1 MPDLWLQWGS
11 TSLIV
16 DAKYK
21 RHFEEL
27 QSHNWQAMEAT
38 WKEQH
43 RNDLLQ
49 VLAYANL
56 AEVRTIVTCL
66 VYPCTPATWSYLN
79 QTGKLFHK
87 AELTVGERA
96 LHLWMTA
103 APMKAAVDEIS
114 GPIAQEL
121 MPLLRATE

>member
-1 MPDLWLQWGS
+1 
-11 TSLIV
+11 V

-27 QSHNWQAMEAT
+27 QTRSWGSIEAE

-56 AEVRTIVTCL
+56 AESGTIVSCL
-66 VYPCTPATWSYLN
+66 VYPCTPATWTYLKES
-79 QTGKLFHK
+79 GRLFHK
-87 AELTVGERA
+87 AEITVGPRA

-103 APMKAAVDEIS
+103 APMKAAVDEVVA
-114 GPIAQEL
+114 PIIREL
-121 MPLLRATE
+121 MPVLRTAE